1 MKAQIYKAVLL
12 AACLAFLPAQEVTA
26 TERNIITQDDPVPYE
41 VRTACEQW
49 GQYYNICPE
58 LLEAV
63 AYHESRFT
71 ADAKNGTCTGLM
83 QINTSAHTKRLQALD
98 VVDLNDISENVR
110 VAADYLHE
118 LFEEYED
125 VGVVLGLYHGE
136 QNAVANGERGKLSK
150 YVRKI
155 LETSDDLERAHG
167 K

>member
-26 TERNIITQDDPVPYE
+26 TERNIISQDDPVPYE
-41 VRTACEQW
+41 VRIACEVW

-58 LLEAV
+58 LLEAI

-83 QINTSAHTKRLQALD
+83 QINTSVHKNRMQALD
-98 VVDLNDISENVR
+98 VKDLNDVGENVR
-110 VAADYLHE
+110 VAADYLFE

-136 QNAVANGERGKLSK
+136 TNAVANAERGNLSK

-155 LETSDDLERAHG
+155 LETSEELERQHG